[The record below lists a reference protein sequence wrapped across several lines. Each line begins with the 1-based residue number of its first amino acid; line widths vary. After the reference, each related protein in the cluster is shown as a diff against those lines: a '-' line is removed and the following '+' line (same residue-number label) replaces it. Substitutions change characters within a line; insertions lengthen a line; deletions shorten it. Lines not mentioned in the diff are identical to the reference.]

1 MSENQEVKVVR
12 HKHELELDDN
22 VLYIAVWSLV
32 AIVVITLILSI
43 THYNTHSREA
53 IVAMTAN
60 GTPAMQA
67 SCAIEGYSD
76 SNCVI
81 LNTGDAIAKNTQ

>member
-22 VLYIAVWSLV
+22 VFYSIVWSLV
-32 AIVVITLILSI
+32 TVFAITLILAI
-43 THYNTHSREA
+43 THYNTHSSES
-53 IVAMTAN
+53 IVSMTNN
-60 GTPAMQA
+60 GTPAMEA

-81 LNTGDAIAKNTQ
+81 LNTGNAIKKNSQ